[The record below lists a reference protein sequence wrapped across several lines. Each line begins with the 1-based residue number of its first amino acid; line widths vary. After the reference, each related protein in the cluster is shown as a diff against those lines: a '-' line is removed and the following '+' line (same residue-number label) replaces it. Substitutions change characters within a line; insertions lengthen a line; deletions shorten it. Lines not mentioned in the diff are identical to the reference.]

1 MEYPEYQR
9 SKLITSMISVTW
21 PLAAPF
27 ASDIYSLLDG
37 LVAEEKAK
45 QAGKVTEQTQV
56 VVKTEPVKEMK
67 VVEETKVK
75 VVKKRPPKKS

>member
-9 SKLITSMISVTW
+9 SKLSTSMISITW

-27 ASDIYSLLDG
+27 VGDIYSLLDR

-45 QAGKVTEQTQV
+45 QAGKIIEETQV
-56 VVKTEPVKEMK
+56 VVKKAPVKEMK

-75 VVKKRPPKKS
+75 VVKRRPPKKP